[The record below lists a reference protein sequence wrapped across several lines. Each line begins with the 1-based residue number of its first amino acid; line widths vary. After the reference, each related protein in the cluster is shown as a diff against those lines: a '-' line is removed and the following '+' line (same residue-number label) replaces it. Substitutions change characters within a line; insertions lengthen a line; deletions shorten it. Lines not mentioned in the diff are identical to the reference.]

1 MILVHFQ
8 DKLFNITVT
17 QVYAPTT
24 DTEAAVVNQFYE
36 DLEDL
41 LELTRKKR
49 CHTHH
54 QGLECKSRKSR
65 YTWNS
70 KQVWPWRTK

>member
-1 MILVHFQ
+1 M
-8 DKLFNITVT
+8 
-17 QVYAPTT
+17 QVYGPTA
-24 DTEAAVVNQFYE
+24 DAKEEEVEQFSEALQ
-36 DLEDL
+36 DL

-49 CHTHH
+49 GHTHH